1 LLGSAVLYDWYGDLP
16 YWIYLVLILTYLVIH
31 IRGSVV
37 LSMRFF
43 LPVKYKGKLESNA
56 IAITFDDGPVP
67 GNTEKILEILNQYNV
82 HATFFCIGNRV
93 DEHPALT
100 KRIYNEGHLLGNH
113 SYWHGKTFDLQSSTK
128 IEKELADT
136 DLSLKKVVGVT
147 PRFFRPPYG
156 VTNPMVATAVKR
168 GGYETIGWSV
178 RSFDTVIKDSN
189 TLMKRVTKSL
199 KGGDMILLHDYCD
212 VTIAILPALLDH
224 INKLGL
230 KIVRADELLNERA
243 YVEDAI
249 LPQSR

>member
-1 LLGSAVLYDWYGDLP
+1 
-16 YWIYLVLILTYLVIH
+16 
-31 IRGSVV
+31 
-37 LSMRFF
+37 
-43 LPVKYKGKLESNA
+43 
-56 IAITFDDGPVP
+56 
-67 GNTEKILEILNQYNV
+67 
-82 HATFFCIGNRV
+82 
-93 DEHPALT
+93 
-100 KRIYNEGHLLGNH
+100 
-113 SYWHGKTFDLQSSTK
+113 
-128 IEKELADT
+128 
-136 DLSLKKVVGVT
+136 
-147 PRFFRPPYG
+147 
-156 VTNPMVATAVKR
+156 
-168 GGYETIGWSV
+168 ETIGWSV